1 MFTGSIV
8 ALVTPFRN
16 GGIDEKAL
24 GDLVEFHVAN
34 GTSAVLPCGTTGESA
49 TMDHEEHVRVIR
61 LVVEAAAGRIKV
73 IAGTGSNSTREAVH
87 LTSQA
92 ARLGA
97 DAALLVSPYYNKPS
111 QEGLFLHYKTV
122 AESCDIPQILYNV
135 PSRTGKNI
143 EPETVARLAG
153 LKNIVAIKE
162 ASGSLDQTSQIA
174 SLCDITIL
182 SGDDSL
188 TLPLMSVGAVGVIS
202 VAANV
207 VPAKVAALCRA
218 WLDGR
223 PEEARRVHYELF
235 PLFKAL
241 FVESNPIPVKAAVAA
256 MGLIAEEYR
265 LPLCPLAEAN
275 RRKLMEVMKHMGLA

>member
-256 MGLIAEEYR
+256 MGLITEEYR